1 VKEALEDCVPIRRCT
16 KAMRAKTRF
25 AACALADMGRCLA
38 PCDGRTDP
46 ERYGELVRRLVSSLS
61 TCPDGLLATLETR
74 MASLAQQERF
84 EEAASVRD
92 RLRALAEALWRA
104 RQDAWLVGAGTLV
117 VHLAGGE
124 LLRFEHGALT
134 RAGGAPSADP
144 LGLPC
149 PRERADELAAVR
161 SWLARHP
168 VRVGAADVAPCEPVA
183 GGAAIAR
190 IRAQMRDADLP
201 PLARPGRA
209 APRGAAQTGR

>member
-1 VKEALEDCVPIRRCT
+1 MKEALEDGVPIRRCT

-46 ERYGELVRRLVSSLS
+46 ERYGELVRSLVSSLS

-74 MASLAQQERF
+74 MAALAEQERF

-92 RLRALAEALWRA
+92 RLRALADALWRA

-124 LLRFEHGALT
+124 RLRFDHGALT

-144 LGLPC
+144 PASPAPVSAPTSSPPSVRGW
-149 PRERADELAAVR
+149 RGTRRACRRRRRGAVR
-161 SWLARHP
+161 TRRRRRRHREDP
-168 VRVGAADVAPCEPVA
+168 
-183 GGAAIAR
+183 
-190 IRAQMRDADLP
+190 AQMRDADLP
-201 PLARPGRA
+201 PLARPGRTA
-209 APRGAAQTGR
+209 TREAAQTGR